1 MEYIVGLI
9 ALAAVIYLV
18 TRKKEETVAEVQPTK
33 VEEVNAQ
40 PVVEIKQEAPQAA
53 PKAKAPAKKPAT
65 KAAPKAPAKKPAAP
79 KAKAPAKKPVAK
91 KPKA

>member
-18 TRKKEETVAEVQPTK
+18 TRKSDVAVVETQPASK

-40 PVVEIKQEAPQAA
+40 PVVEVKQEP
-53 PKAKAPAKKPAT
+53 AKAPAKKPAA
-65 KAAPKAPAKKPAAP
+65 KKPAAPKASTKKPATAKKAPAKKPAART
-79 KAKAPAKKPVAK
+79 A